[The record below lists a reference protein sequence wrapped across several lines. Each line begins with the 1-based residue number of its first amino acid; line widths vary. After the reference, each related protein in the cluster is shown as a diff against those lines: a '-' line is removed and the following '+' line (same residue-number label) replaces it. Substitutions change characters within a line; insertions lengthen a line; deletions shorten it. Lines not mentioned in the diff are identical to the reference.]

1 MGCILDSGRGLIPAW
16 GMLLL
21 TGVLL
26 ASCTC
31 SPTSKLPQME
41 GAGTHLLVPGALEG
55 VLSTSRFQEHE
66 AQPPAMSS
74 PEGLPGLPRTG
85 QEVPHTE
92 DSLVIRDMSAQNS
105 ESHAEILDAV
115 KSHRSLTE
123 HSQVKYNPS
132 LIPLVTFPEAFKGII
147 YSDLNYSVILQ
158 WVAIMDPEPVLSW
171 TFNGK
176 PCGTGE
182 KLFIR
187 RLSPNQLGT
196 YLCIA
201 KNTDKELVSEPVT
214 VSLSQAT
221 VAPTAPA
228 PTAAYPMKPNDYLS
242 LSGGSAIALIVV
254 ATLGGLV
261 LIGAVC
267 FYLVLAV
274 KNS

>member
-92 DSLVIRDMSAQNS
+92 DN
-105 ESHAEILDAV
+105 
-115 KSHRSLTE
+115 
-123 HSQVKYNPS
+123 NPS

-274 KNS
+274 KVILPVE